1 MAQRRMF
8 SLEVCDTDNF
18 LDMPASTQL
27 LYFHLGLRAD
37 DDGFVSS
44 PKKITAMV
52 NCSTDDLKLL
62 IAKQFVIPFQSG
74 VCVIR
79 DWKVNNYIQKDRYHE
94 TRYLAEKSMLTICED
109 QSYMLDTERIQDVS
123 KMDTEVRL
131 VKSKGRLELGKES
144 KGADEPLPPPT
155 VNFGPELNAAF
166 NDWLDYK
173 REKRQAY
180 KPKGLQSLMVQIEK
194 QVAIYG
200 ESAVAALIVECMSNG
215 WQGIIWDKLE
225 KQPRNG
231 GPGRN
236 VPSARKS
243 WAELAREL
251 EGSQT

>member
-62 IAKQFVIPFQSG
+62 IAKRFVIPFQSG

-79 DWKVNNYIQKDRYHE
+79 DWRVNNYIQKDRYHE
-94 TRYLAEKSMLTICED
+94 TRYLAEKSMLTIGEN
-109 QSYMLDTERIQDVS
+109 QSYTLDTECIQDVS
-123 KMDTEVRL
+123 VLDTEVRIG
-131 VKSKGRLELGKES
+131 KSKDRQELGKES
-144 KGADEPLPPPT
+144 KGADNPPSPP
-155 VNFGPELNAAF
+155 VVSFGPELNCVF
-166 NDWLDYK
+166 NDWLAYK
-173 REKRQAY
+173 KEKRQAY
-180 KPKGLQSLMVQIEK
+180 KPKGLQSLVAQIEK
-194 QVAIYG
+194 QVAVYG

-225 KQPRNG
+225 KQQSQMP
-231 GPGRN
+231 PQ
-236 VPSARKS
+236 ARKS

-251 EGSQT
+251 EGWKA